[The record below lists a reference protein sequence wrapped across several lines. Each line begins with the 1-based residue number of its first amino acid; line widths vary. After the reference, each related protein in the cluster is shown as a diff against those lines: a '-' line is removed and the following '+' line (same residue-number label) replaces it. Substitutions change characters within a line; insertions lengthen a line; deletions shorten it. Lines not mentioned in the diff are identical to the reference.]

1 MLNKETPSFSQQDL
15 SNLDM
20 HNIYQIE
27 LYTLGAL
34 FLIALPLSTFNPR
47 ELSHNQGA
55 FYSQDQNLQC
65 NFTL

>member
-15 SNLDM
+15 PNLDM
-20 HNIYQIE
+20 HNIYPIE
-27 LYTLGAL
+27 LYTLCAM

-47 ELSHNQGA
+47 ELSHNQGV